1 MLKQPETLVKFP
13 KRSLSNLFQ
22 RKSSLE
28 NLCSF
33 LSPKEKFRFLCNGK
47 DLPKEFDSKLD
58 DVFIPREYQEKIKSY
73 QNYIEELFY
82 QILHQLKRN
91 AENKGQ
97 KIMLYEFENDLVKYL
112 KYLVNKYDKIIKI
125 SLTRIYNDEP
135 WKIDFVSKLLLALDK
150 NVHLVMSMNLSE
162 FKMNDC
168 YLYYIKPSKAINI
181 LEIVDIIYNP
191 KDILLDE
198 YLKTIFVWSHIKKII
213 INSVNINWTK
223 YNNQGFGYKFLNS
236 ANIPKLEELDFR
248 CKNSNIHYLE
258 HFMIKCSEIKKLSV
272 EYVQFEN
279 QNQINDNSVLKF
291 YKNITD
297 LKITTNIDN
306 LAQILYYFYPIFPKI
321 KTFHLVIDN
330 DKNEL
335 SNSQYDS
342 LQAKKIPV
350 KNKEDNNDEYEAFA
364 KKYLKND
371 DSIGDTRNISTKKIS
386 FSTEDFDTFEKG
398 YHKKVLNFSN
408 DTKTHNEKKEKEKE
422 MINLNPLKIVSTLS
436 NLTQCESLTYEIKE
450 QKALIDQNKSIN
462 DLILLLEKNKSHLKY
477 LEINI
482 YNDKGIDINTNQF
495 MTLIQKIS
503 ECKELNTFIFGFDLI
518 EKYAEIFNEYFN
530 IGNNLNKM
538 QIVHSTKLNV
548 MKIINEHLNLNSINL
563 ELIMDEPDYTIKNY
577 EKLEFDL
584 NNGRDWKEIEL
595 TNYPINSANMDY
607 LRNKKDISICLNVC
621 VNLTEMDDLCFKD
634 VMKTFIN

>member
-1 MLKQPETLVKFP
+1 MLKQPETLVKSP

-47 DLPKEFDSKLD
+47 DLPKELDSKLD

-97 KIMLYEFENDLVKYL
+97 KIILYEFENDLVKYL

-236 ANIPKLEELDFR
+236 ANIPKL
-248 CKNSNIHYLE
+248 
-258 HFMIKCSEIKKLSV
+258 
-272 EYVQFEN
+272 
-279 QNQINDNSVLKF
+279 VLG
-291 YKNITD
+291 
-297 LKITTNIDN
+297 
-306 LAQILYYFYPIFPKI
+306 ALY
-321 KTFHLVIDN
+321 D
-330 DKNEL
+330 
-335 SNSQYDS
+335 
-342 LQAKKIPV
+342 
-350 KNKEDNNDEYEAFA
+350 
-364 KKYLKND
+364 
-371 DSIGDTRNISTKKIS
+371 
-386 FSTEDFDTFEKG
+386 
-398 YHKKVLNFSN
+398 
-408 DTKTHNEKKEKEKE
+408 
-422 MINLNPLKIVSTLS
+422 
-436 NLTQCESLTYEIKE
+436 
-450 QKALIDQNKSIN
+450 
-462 DLILLLEKNKSHLKY
+462 
-477 LEINI
+477 
-482 YNDKGIDINTNQF
+482 
-495 MTLIQKIS
+495 
-503 ECKELNTFIFGFDLI
+503 
-518 EKYAEIFNEYFN
+518 
-530 IGNNLNKM
+530 
-538 QIVHSTKLNV
+538 
-548 MKIINEHLNLNSINL
+548 
-563 ELIMDEPDYTIKNY
+563 
-577 EKLEFDL
+577 
-584 NNGRDWKEIEL
+584 
-595 TNYPINSANMDY
+595 
-607 LRNKKDISICLNVC
+607 
-621 VNLTEMDDLCFKD
+621 
-634 VMKTFIN
+634 